1 MKKSKKNCKT
11 PKKTKTT
18 TSKCKKPRRKKIIYP
33 KGGGEHRN
41 AEAVAK
47 ELDNKNAAKVAE
59 TVAKEL
65 DNKNAAGVAETEV
78 NNNKTET
85 ARKKA
90 EAAAALKAADGDKAV
105 RDGVTQKAGVIL
117 LVILGFVAVGVNT
130 L

>member
-33 KGGGEHRN
+33 KGGAG
-41 AEAVAK
+41 AK
-47 ELDNKNAAKVAE
+47 KLDNKNAAEVAE

-65 DNKNAAGVAETEV
+65 DNKNAAEVAETEV

-85 ARKKA
+85 ASKKA
-90 EAAAALKAADGDKAV
+90 EAAAALAALRRAGGDKAV
-105 RDGVTQKAGVIL
+105 RDGVTQKAGFIL